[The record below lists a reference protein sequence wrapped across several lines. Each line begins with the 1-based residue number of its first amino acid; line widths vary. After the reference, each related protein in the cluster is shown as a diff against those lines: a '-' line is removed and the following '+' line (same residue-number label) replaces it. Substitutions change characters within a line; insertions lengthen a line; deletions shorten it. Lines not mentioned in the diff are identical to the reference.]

1 MVNELEL
8 RTKKMLTFLLLEQEN
23 EELEGD
29 K

>member
-8 RTKKMLTFLLLEQEN
+8 GTRKMLTFLLFEQEN